1 MNLVSNAY
9 VSTSALY
16 TCDPYLAHHGIKGQK
31 WGVRRFQNEDGSL
44 KAAGEKRY
52 GVGEGVARRALAGVY
67 SINEK
72 AYNRLGN
79 KTLASMNKAAKERQ
93 LALAKKADPHREERV
108 AARNKAVKDA
118 TQKVYRHEVNR
129 GHELGKHAILR
140 AGVGYALRTPINAI
154 GAAAAGAGA
163 LYLTKNA
170 TVAAAASATTFTA
183 FQAMSTIRSGRNALD
198 RALYLSDRAYNK
210 HQSKK
215 NG

>member
-1 MNLVSNAY
+1 MTLVSNNAY

-16 TCDPYLAHHGIKGQK
+16 CNDSYLEHHGIKGQK

-93 LALAKKADPHREERV
+93 LALAKKADPNRDKRVSERKEKV
-108 AARNKAVKDA
+108 NAVIKKERD
-118 TQKVYRHEVNR
+118 R
-129 GHELGKHAILR
+129 GQQLGKHAVLKSGLR
-140 AGVGYALRTPINAI
+140 YTAITTGNAFKSGLVATGVKMLTNNENL
-154 GAAAAGAGA
+154 AAAAGGA
-163 LYLTKNA
+163 FF
-170 TVAAAASATTFTA
+170 VAA
-183 FQAMSTIRSGRNALD
+183 QARPTIELGRNFVD
-198 RALYLSDRAYNK
+198 RGLYTGNK
-210 HQSKK
+210 GYTAIK
-215 NG
+215 NRRKG